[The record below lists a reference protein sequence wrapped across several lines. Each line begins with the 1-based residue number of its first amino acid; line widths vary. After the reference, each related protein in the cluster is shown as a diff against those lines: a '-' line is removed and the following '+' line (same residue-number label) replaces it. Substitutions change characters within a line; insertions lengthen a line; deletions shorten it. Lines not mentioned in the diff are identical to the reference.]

1 MAPLKKLKTKLNTA
15 ILFLVLVLGVQR
27 MSSCNKPCTV
37 EKDCGFT
44 STTIN
49 AIDTIYYPYVSDFAN
64 EGKIYTYEITVDS
77 KTFIRSY
84 KMSTFEHH
92 YETEFNYYNRDD
104 CSIALPCD
112 TTIKRWYEMNSSV
125 IDHDQSGLQLKLGSG
140 HVMNIR
146 IWDKEFALAPIEI
159 YTDLYSN
166 FNKITVKD
174 SHSNEVTTSRWVQDT
189 VIQNYR
195 FEEVTIWQYLK
206 NNETIQLEVF
216 NKLNSLIH
224 YKNKSK
230 DEEIK
235 LTNIQ

>member
-1 MAPLKKLKTKLNTA
+1 MKKLKTKLSTA
-15 ILFLVLVLGVQR
+15 MLLLALVLGVQR

-104 CSIALPCD
+104 CSVALPCD
-112 TTIKRWYEMNSSV
+112 TTINRWYEMNC
-125 IDHDQSGLQLKLGSG
+125 
-140 HVMNIR
+140 
-146 IWDKEFALAPIEI
+146 
-159 YTDLYSN
+159 
-166 FNKITVKD
+166 
-174 SHSNEVTTSRWVQDT
+174 
-189 VIQNYR
+189 
-195 FEEVTIWQYLK
+195 EEVNGQGFAI
-206 NNETIQLEVF
+206 LEVR
-216 NKLNSLIH
+216 LNSFYFLFSDLKSFFKDIRWGYLLQPNSSKTDTLVSDFDMEIKWH
-224 YKNKSK
+224 ENLTFGNNTFSNVSTRLSTDTNGDTLWFDIYNKENGIIYNLYNEKN
-230 DEEIK
+230 ENHEIK
-235 LTNIQ
+235 LLNIQ